1 MAAVI
6 DLHTGS
12 HVIHSVPDDVPAAA
26 PRPQLR
32 VLQGGRSA
40 AGARVA
46 PVSRRTY
53 VLRRSLVVVAA
64 AVVVVV
70 AAQLIG
76 SLAGALVG
84 SAPSTRPASGQ
95 VRVVRSG
102 DTLWS
107 IARDAAPGT
116 DPRVVVDDLLVLNG
130 DAPLRVGQQLV
141 LPASLG

>member
-6 DLHTGS
+6 HLHTGS
-12 HVIHSVPDDVPAAA
+12 HVAHPAPDDLPVAVA
-26 PRPQLR
+26 RPQLR

-40 AGARVA
+40 VA
-46 PVSRRTY
+46 QVPTSRRTF
-53 VLRRSLVVVAA
+53 VLRRSLVAVVA

-70 AAQLIG
+70 TAQLVG
-76 SLAGALVG
+76 SVAGALVG
-84 SAPSTRPASGQ
+84 SASSAPPASGQ
-95 VRVVRSG
+95 VRVVQPG

-107 IARDAAPGT
+107 IARDAAPRT
-116 DPRVVVDDLLVLNG
+116 DPRVVVDDLLALNG